1 MEKFIVTIDSDTR
14 KFFKQYLNVIKP
26 LLSPKISNGE
36 LNILG
41 ELLYFNHVYR
51 DIDEKKRGILI
62 FDYDNKM
69 DIIDNLDIPFT
80 SFRNALTSLRKKGYI
95 VNNRL
100 KKELVI
106 NPGEQILVGFKFNL
120 NDRVETE

>member
-1 MEKFIVTIDSDTR
+1 MEKVIIEIETDAR
-14 KFFKQYLNVIKP
+14 RFFKQYLNIIKP
-26 LLSPKISNGE
+26 LLVPKISNGE

-41 ELLYFNHVYR
+41 EILYFNHVYR

-69 DIIDNLDIPFT
+69 DIIESLDIPFS

-95 VNNRL
+95 VNNKV

-106 NPGEQILVGFKFNL
+106 NPTDQILVGFNFKL
-120 NDRVETE
+120 NDTVEA